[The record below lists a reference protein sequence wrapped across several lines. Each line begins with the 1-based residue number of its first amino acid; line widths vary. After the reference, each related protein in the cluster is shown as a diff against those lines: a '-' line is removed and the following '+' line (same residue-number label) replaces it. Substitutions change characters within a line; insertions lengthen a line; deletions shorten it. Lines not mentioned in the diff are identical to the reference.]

1 MSYDLDLYFE
11 PAILRARILEYF
23 ATRKRFKV
31 ENDKGRL
38 RASGNGRLFLYETQ
52 VEQEHFAAKDSRLR
66 EIRDQLWPA
75 ELFRH

>member
-31 ENDKGRL
+31 ENDKVVYAHL
-38 RASGNGRLFLYETQ
+38 ETG
-52 VEQEHFAAKDSRLR
+52 V
-66 EIRDQLWPA
+66 
-75 ELFRH
+75 